1 MLVNKETK
9 IHENDIISVKMKSGE
24 ELLGKL
30 VELRDSELVI
40 QNPLILIVTE
50 NNQLNAGAMFISQ
63 EKTTVVRLNR
73 DSIIGY
79 CKTSDNLKNQ
89 YIQMNSGIDLST
101 PSNFNPNPES

>member
-9 IHENDIISVKMKSGE
+9 IHENDIISIKMKTGE
-24 ELLGKL
+24 ELLAKL
-30 VELRDSELVI
+30 ISISSNELEI
-40 QNPLILIVTE
+40 QNPLVLMVTE

-63 EKTTVVRLNR
+63 EKSTVVRLNR
-73 DSIIGY
+73 DSIIGF

-101 PSNFNPNPES
+101 PSNFNPNPQS